1 MGLEVKDM
9 RDLKERVGARIVG
22 RRREIN
28 LILAALT
35 AGRHILLEGPPGTSK
50 STILRTIA
58 EEMGVPF
65 YFITANSD
73 LTSTKLLGHFD
84 PARALAEGYKA
95 EHFEYGPL
103 SRAMLEGA
111 LLYIEEFN
119 RLPDETTNVFV
130 TATSEGEVVVP
141 HLGSVKAAPTFRIIA
156 AMNPHD
162 EVGTSLVSRALR
174 DRFCSLR
181 MEYQTKEEEMDIVRL
196 RTGSQDEMLVE
207 TAVEIARRTREHEE
221 VRLGAS
227 VRGALD
233 MVLIAEELLTAFSFN
248 PCTQEQEG
256 QLLLDAAIMAMR
268 DKVWVL
274 ETSELTP
281 EDIIIQ
287 IWEAL
292 RAERTRQ
299 GVAWP
304 SELGGDRP
312 KKAMGP
318 A

>member
-1 MGLEVKDM
+1 MSDIREKVS
-9 RDLKERVGARIVG
+9 ARIVG
-22 RRREIN
+22 RRREIT

-35 AGRHILLEGPPGTSK
+35 AERHVLLEGPPGTSK

-65 YFITANSD
+65 YFVTANSD

-84 PARALAEGYKA
+84 PARALAEGYKP
-95 EHFEYGPL
+95 EHFEHGPL
-103 SRAMLEGA
+103 TQAMREGA

-130 TATSEGEVVVP
+130 TVASEREVVVP
-141 HLGSVKAAPTFRIIA
+141 HLGSIKAAPTFRIIA
-156 AMNPHD
+156 AMNPYD

-181 MEYQTKEEEMDIVRL
+181 MDYQSKEEEMEIVRL
-196 RTGSQDEMLVE
+196 RTGTQDGMLVE
-207 TAVEIARRTREHEE
+207 MAVEIARRTRQHEE

-227 VRGALD
+227 VRGAID
-233 MVLIAEELLTAFSFN
+233 MVLIADRLLATSSIN
-248 PCTQEQEG
+248 PCAQDQVD

-268 DKVWVL
+268 DKVWL
-274 ETSELTP
+274 QETSELTP
-281 EDIIIQ
+281 EDIITQ
-287 IWEAL
+287 IWKAL
-292 RAERTRQ
+292 QAERTRQ
-299 GVAWP
+299 GTAWP
-304 SELGGDRP
+304 PGLTGEGA

>member
-1 MGLEVKDM
+1 MPDL
-9 RDLKERVGARIVG
+9 RDKVSARIVG
-22 RRREIN
+22 RKREIT

-35 AGRHILLEGPPGTSK
+35 AERHVLLEGPPGTSK

-73 LTSTKLLGHFD
+73 LTATKLLGHFD
-84 PARALAEGYKA
+84 PARALTEGYKP

-103 SRAMLEGA
+103 TQAMREGA

-119 RLPDETTNVFV
+119 RLPDETTNVFITV
-130 TATSEGEVVVP
+130 ASEREVVIP
-141 HLGSVKAAPTFRIIA
+141 HLGTVKAAPTFRIVA

-181 MEYQTKEEEMDIVRL
+181 MNYQTKEEEMEIVRL
-196 RTGSQDEMLVE
+196 RTGSQDETLIE
-207 TAVEIARRTREHEE
+207 TAVEMARRTRQHEE

-227 VRGALD
+227 VRGAMD
-233 MVLIAEELLTAFSFN
+233 MVLIASELLAGLPAN
-248 PCTQEQEG
+248 PGTQEPLDR
-256 QLLLDAAIMAMR
+256 LLLDAAIMAMR
-268 DKVWVL
+268 DKVWLL
-274 ETSELTP
+274 ETSEHSP
-281 EDIIIQ
+281 EDIITQ

-292 RAERTRQ
+292 RAERLRQ
-299 GVAWP
+299 GMEWLP
-304 SELGGDRP
+304 GPPGEGP

>member
-1 MGLEVKDM
+1 VSD
-9 RDLKERVGARIVG
+9 RIVG
-22 RRREIN
+22 RKREIT

-35 AGRHILLEGPPGTSK
+35 AGRHVLLEGPPGTSK

-84 PARALAEGYKA
+84 PARVLAEGYKPGY
-95 EHFEYGPL
+95 FEYGPL
-103 SRAMLEGA
+103 TRAMREGA

-130 TATSEGEVVVP
+130 TITSEQEVVVP
-141 HLGSVKAAPTFRIIA
+141 HLGSIKAAPTFRIIA
-156 AMNPHD
+156 ALNPHD

-181 MEYQTKEEEMDIVRL
+181 MNYQSKEEEVEIVSL
-196 RTGSQDEMLVE
+196 RTGSQDRILTE
-207 TAVEIARRTREHEE
+207 TAVEIARRTRQYKE

-227 VRGALD
+227 VRGAID
-233 MVLIAEELLTAFSFN
+233 MVLIANELLADFPSN
-248 PCTQEQEG
+248 PYSEEEEDR
-256 QLLLDAAIMAMR
+256 LLLDAAIMAMR
-268 DKVWVL
+268 DKVWMV

-281 EDIIIQ
+281 EDVITR
-287 IWEAL
+287 IWDAL
-292 RAERTRQ
+292 RAERSRQ
-299 GVAWP
+299 GKAGP
-304 SELGGDRP
+304 RGLSGDES